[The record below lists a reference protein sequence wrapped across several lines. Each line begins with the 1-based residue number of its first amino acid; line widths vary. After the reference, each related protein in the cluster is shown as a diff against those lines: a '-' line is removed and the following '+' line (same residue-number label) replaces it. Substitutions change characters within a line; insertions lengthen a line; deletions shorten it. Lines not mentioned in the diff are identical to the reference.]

1 MAVEVDVLYQGEL
14 RCRATHGPSG
24 DQLTTDA
31 PVDNHGKGESFSPTD
46 LVATA
51 LGACSLTI
59 MGIVAQRNGLDI
71 EGATAHVI
79 KEMATQPVRRI
90 GALKVTITIPAE
102 KAAKLTGDDRKKLQE
117 GALHCP
123 VHKSLHP
130 DIAAPIEFI
139 FGN

>member
-1 MAVEVDVLYQGEL
+1 MAVEVDVVYQGEL

-71 EGATAHVI
+71 EGAKAHVT

-102 KAAKLTGDDRKKLQE
+102 KAAKLSADDRKKLQE

-130 DIAAPIEFI
+130 DIAAPIEFVYS
-139 FGN
+139 N

>member
-1 MAVEVDVLYQGEL
+1 MSSAPHHNDSTIVKNING
-14 RCRATHGPSG
+14 TSG
-24 DQLTTDA
+24 DRYTSNPVPAFEKCNIVIRFKIDGLHKKFIAAGGTDSA
-31 PVDNHGKGESFSPTD
+31 MCQVKGCSNP
-46 LVATA
+46 
-51 LGACSLTI
+51 GA
-59 MGIVAQRNGLDI
+59 
-71 EGATAHVI
+71 ATAHVI

>member
-1 MAVEVDVLYQGEL
+1 
-14 RCRATHGPSG
+14 
-24 DQLTTDA
+24 
-31 PVDNHGKGESFSPTD
+31 
-46 LVATA
+46 
-51 LGACSLTI
+51 
-59 MGIVAQRNGLDI
+59 
-71 EGATAHVI
+71 
-79 KEMATQPVRRI
+79 MATQPVRRI

-130 DIAAPIEFI
+130 DIAAPIEFT